1 MRRELGIRKNEI
13 FCVSLLRKAKKK
25 NTTKILVKQMLLI
38 IRIFGKE

>member
-1 MRRELGIRKNEI
+1 MRTELGIRKNEI
-13 FCVSLLRKAKKK
+13 FCVSLLRKAKK